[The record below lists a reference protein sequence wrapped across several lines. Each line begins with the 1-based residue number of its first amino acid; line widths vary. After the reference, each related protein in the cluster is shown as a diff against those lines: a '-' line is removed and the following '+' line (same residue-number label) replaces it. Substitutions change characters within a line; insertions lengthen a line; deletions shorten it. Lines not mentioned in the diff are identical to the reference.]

1 MRTWLYSLGKYD
13 HAFLFIREV
22 TVITLSARVTE
33 D

>member
-13 HAFLFIREV
+13 HAFLFIKEV
-22 TVITLSARVTE
+22 MVITLSARIAE